1 MNESFVFKNKKG
13 ATCGYIMARGRQLRI
28 RLPEGME
35 KACLTAVYE
44 DGERNFEGGFD
55 GYETE
60 RPNDG
65 GRLIGAYVTA
75 DGKMVLDTGT
85 AARKA
90 FENRKATACRPENRR
105 PRRIWILRKRNRKNR
120 LKSRKRRSADGRL
133 RPVCPARYIEK
144 AYGRSQR
151 GRRAECRAA
160 DGVVMT
166 LTDVADVMGARA
178 LNAHRRGRSGGF
190 GRR

>member
-35 KACLTAVYE
+35 KVCLTAVYE

-90 FENRKATACRPENRR
+90 FENRKATACRPEKQKAAQNLDFAKEKPEKQTQKPETAERR
-105 PRRIWILRKRNRKNR
+105 WPPPPCMPGAVYRKGIWEVTKRE
-120 LKSRKRRSADGRL
+120 
-133 RPVCPARYIEK
+133 AR
-144 AYGRSQR
+144 
-151 GRRAECRAA
+151 
-160 DGVVMT
+160 
-166 LTDVADVMGARA
+166 
-178 LNAHRRGRSGGF
+178 
-190 GRR
+190 

>member
-1 MNESFVFKNKKG
+1 MNESFVFKNKNG

-90 FENRKATACRPENRR
+90 FENRKATACPSGKTE
-105 PRRIWILRKRNRKNR
+105 
-120 LKSRKRRSADGRL
+120 G
-133 RPVCPARYIEK
+133 
-144 AYGRSQR
+144 
-151 GRRAECRAA
+151 RAEFGFFERETGKTDSKAGNGGAQMAA
-160 DGVVMT
+160 SA
-166 LTDVADVMGARA
+166 LYARRGISKRHVGGHKEGGA
-178 LNAHRRGRSGGF
+178 LNVARRTALL
-190 GRR
+190 

>member
-65 GRLIGAYVTA
+65 GRLIGAYVTS
-75 DGKMVLDTGT
+75 DGKMVLDTGN
-85 AARKA
+85 AAEGGADPLAELEKYPHRARTVHLKPYSKSAGFAPAVGEDDLPWEAMLESCEQRGATEWLIVEYEEEKDPVSAVQRSLSFLRKL
-90 FENRKATACRPENRR
+90 R
-105 PRRIWILRKRNRKNR
+105 PR
-120 LKSRKRRSADGRL
+120 D
-133 RPVCPARYIEK
+133 
-144 AYGRSQR
+144 
-151 GRRAECRAA
+151 
-160 DGVVMT
+160 
-166 LTDVADVMGARA
+166 
-178 LNAHRRGRSGGF
+178 
-190 GRR
+190 

>member
-1 MNESFVFKNKKG
+1 
-13 ATCGYIMARGRQLRI
+13 MARGRQLRI
-28 RLPEGME
+28 VCRKAWK

-90 FENRKATACRPENRR
+90 FENRKTTACRPEKQKATQNLDFAKEKPEKPRLQKPETAERR
-105 PRRIWILRKRNRKNR
+105 WPPPPCMPGAVYRKGIWEVTKRE
-120 LKSRKRRSADGRL
+120 
-133 RPVCPARYIEK
+133 AR
-144 AYGRSQR
+144 
-151 GRRAECRAA
+151 
-160 DGVVMT
+160 
-166 LTDVADVMGARA
+166 
-178 LNAHRRGRSGGF
+178 
-190 GRR
+190 

>member
-1 MNESFVFKNKKG
+1 MSELDKHI
-13 ATCGYIMARGRQLRI
+13 TL
-28 RLPEGME
+28 E
-35 KACLTAVYE
+35 
-44 DGERNFEGGFD
+44 NFE
-55 GYETE
+55 
-60 RPNDG
+60 
-65 GRLIGAYVTA
+65 RLYSEYKPRFIIIARSYIRNNMAAEDIVTDSFLYFWENKDKLNITTTIQAY
-75 DGKMVLDTGT
+75 
-85 AARKA
+85 
-90 FENRKATACRPENRR
+90 
-105 PRRIWILRKRNRKNR
+105 ILGSVKHGCLEWLRNQKNR

-133 RPVCPARYIEK
+133 RPVCLARYIEK

-151 GRRAECRAA
+151 GRRAKCRAA

>member
-13 ATCGYIMARGRQLRI
+13 ARCGYIMARGKQLRI

-35 KACLTAVYE
+35 KSCLTAVYE

-90 FENRKATACRPENRR
+90 FENRKATACRPEKQTQKPETAERR
-105 PRRIWILRKRNRKNR
+105 WPPPPCMPGAVYRKGIWEVTKREVR
-120 LKSRKRRSADGRL
+120 
-133 RPVCPARYIEK
+133 
-144 AYGRSQR
+144 
-151 GRRAECRAA
+151 
-160 DGVVMT
+160 
-166 LTDVADVMGARA
+166 
-178 LNAHRRGRSGGF
+178 
-190 GRR
+190 

>member
-90 FENRKATACRPENRR
+90 FENRKATACCPEKQKAAQNLDFAKEK
-105 PRRIWILRKRNRKNR
+105 PENR

>member
-65 GRLIGAYVTA
+65 GRLIGAYVTS

-90 FENRKATACRPENRR
+90 FENRKSERFRFLSAYREMRCLYPPDCACSARFLLRRYKARSACR
-105 PRRIWILRKRNRKNR
+105 LHG
-120 LKSRKRRSADGRL
+120 RSA
-133 RPVCPARYIEK
+133 
-144 AYGRSQR
+144 
-151 GRRAECRAA
+151 
-160 DGVVMT
+160 
-166 LTDVADVMGARA
+166 
-178 LNAHRRGRSGGF
+178 
-190 GRR
+190 

>member
-1 MNESFVFKNKKG
+1 MNESFVFKNKNG
-13 ATCGYIMARGRQLRI
+13 ATRGYIMARGRQLRI

-75 DGKMVLDTGT
+75 DGKMVLYTVT
-85 AARKA
+85 AARMA
-90 FENRKATACRPENRR
+90 F
-105 PRRIWILRKRNRKNR
+105 
-120 LKSRKRRSADGRL
+120 
-133 RPVCPARYIEK
+133 
-144 AYGRSQR
+144 
-151 GRRAECRAA
+151 
-160 DGVVMT
+160 
-166 LTDVADVMGARA
+166 
-178 LNAHRRGRSGGF
+178 
-190 GRR
+190 

>member
-90 FENRKATACRPENRR
+90 FENRK
-105 PRRIWILRKRNRKNR
+105 
-120 LKSRKRRSADGRL
+120 RRSADGRL
-133 RPVCPARYIEK
+133 RPVCLARYIEK

-151 GRRAECRAA
+151 GRRAKCRAA

>member
-1 MNESFVFKNKKG
+1 
-13 ATCGYIMARGRQLRI
+13 MARGRQLRI

-90 FENRKATACRPENRR
+90 FVRKNRR

>member
-90 FENRKATACRPENRR
+90 FENRKATARPSGKTE
-105 PRRIWILRKRNRKNR
+105 
-120 LKSRKRRSADGRL
+120 G
-133 RPVCPARYIEK
+133 
-144 AYGRSQR
+144 
-151 GRRAECRAA
+151 RAEFGFCERETRKTDSKAGNGGAQMAA
-160 DGVVMT
+160 SALYAWRGISKRH
-166 LTDVADVMGARA
+166 MGGHKEGGA
-178 LNAHRRGRSGGF
+178 LNVARRTALL
-190 GRR
+190 

>member
-75 DGKMVLDTGT
+75 DGKMVLDTGKT
-85 AARKA
+85 
-90 FENRKATACRPENRR
+90 E
-105 PRRIWILRKRNRKNR
+105 
-120 LKSRKRRSADGRL
+120 G
-133 RPVCPARYIEK
+133 
-144 AYGRSQR
+144 
-151 GRRAECRAA
+151 RAEFGFCERETGKTDPKAGNGGAQMAA
-160 DGVVMT
+160 SALYARRGISKRH
-166 LTDVADVMGARA
+166 MGGYKEGGA
-178 LNAHRRGRSGGF
+178 LNVARRTALL
-190 GRR
+190 

>member
-44 DGERNFEGGFD
+44 GGERNFEGGFD

-90 FENRKATACRPENRR
+90 FENRKATACRPEKQKAAQNLDFAKEKPEKQTQKPETAERR
-105 PRRIWILRKRNRKNR
+105 WPPPPCMPGAVYRKGIWEVTKREVR
-120 LKSRKRRSADGRL
+120 
-133 RPVCPARYIEK
+133 
-144 AYGRSQR
+144 
-151 GRRAECRAA
+151 
-160 DGVVMT
+160 
-166 LTDVADVMGARA
+166 
-178 LNAHRRGRSGGF
+178 
-190 GRR
+190 

>member
-65 GRLIGAYVTA
+65 
-75 DGKMVLDTGT
+75 
-85 AARKA
+85 
-90 FENRKATACRPENRR
+90 
-105 PRRIWILRKRNRKNR
+105 
-120 LKSRKRRSADGRL
+120 
-133 RPVCPARYIEK
+133 
-144 AYGRSQR
+144 
-151 GRRAECRAA
+151 RAA
-160 DGVVMT
+160 DWGIR
-166 LTDVADVMGARA
+166 DGGWENGARYG
-178 LNAHRRGRSGGF
+178 NGGAK
-190 GRR
+190 GV

>member
-1 MNESFVFKNKKG
+1 MNESFVFKNKNG

-90 FENRKATACRPENRR
+90 FENRKATACRPEKQKAAQNLDFAKEKPENQTPKAGNSGAQMAASALYARCG
-105 PRRIWILRKRNRKNR
+105 ISKRH
-120 LKSRKRRSADGRL
+120 
-133 RPVCPARYIEK
+133 
-144 AYGRSQR
+144 
-151 GRRAECRAA
+151 
-160 DGVVMT
+160 
-166 LTDVADVMGARA
+166 MGGHKEGGA
-178 LNAHRRGRSGGF
+178 LNVARRTALL
-190 GRR
+190 

>member
-85 AARKA
+85 AARKRLKTEKRLPA
-90 FENRKATACRPENRR
+90 VRKNRR

-178 LNAHRRGRSGGF
+178 LNAAQAREKRGNRRR
-190 GRR
+190 